1 MTDPRTLLIGRPRAE
16 WSRQLARDLGPAHRL
31 KPAWTADSITS
42 ALDLVALDTP
52 ELVVVLQET
61 PDQFS
66 SDSIQQLLCAWPLAR
81 LVVCHGPWCHGDG
94 RNRSDWP
101 HSVRVP
107 HTTAP
112 TRLASERLLLL
123 DSGEGLP
130 WTAGRDEMAAAEFA
144 SAAPPTTDT
153 FAFCVVSPD
162 PAWSGALTD
171 QLVAL
176 GGQSVPW
183 SDTAPASGIDLLL
196 IDADPWS
203 VHTLRPLAPLL
214 KTAAPRLL
222 VLLTNTP
229 DAIPASELDSAL
241 SGHSGLMSLEVHD
254 KLVAAARPADLLV
267 PLATTAA
274 RRSA

>member
-94 RNRSDWP
+94 RNRGDWP
-101 HSVRVP
+101 ASVRVP
-107 HTTAP
+107 HTSAA
-112 TRLASERLLLL
+112 TRLTSERRLLMG
-123 DSGEGLP
+123 SGEGLP

-144 SAAPPTTDT
+144 AAAAPPADP

-162 PAWSGALTD
+162 TAWSATLTD

-176 GGQSVPW
+176 GGQALSRAEGTPG
-183 SDTAPASGIDLLL
+183 SGIDLLL
-196 IDADPWS
+196 VDADPWDDRA
-203 VHTLRPLAPLL
+203 LRQLAQLI
-214 KTAAPRLL
+214 KANAPRLL

-229 DAIPASELDSAL
+229 DAISTSRIDSAL
-241 SGHSGLMSLEVHD
+241 TGHRGPLHFEVHD
-254 KLVAAARPADLLV
+254 KLVAAARPAELLA
-267 PLATTAA
+267 PLATAGA

>member
-16 WSRQLARDLGPAHRL
+16 WSRQLARDLGPTYRL
-31 KPAWTADSITS
+31 KPTWTADAIPS
-42 ALDLVALDTP
+42 AVDLVALDTP
-52 ELVVVLQET
+52 ELIVVLQET

-66 SDSIQQLLCAWPLAR
+66 SDSIQQLLCTWPLAR

-112 TRLASERLLLL
+112 TRLASERRLLLN
-123 DSGEGLP
+123 SGEGLP

-144 SAAPPTTDT
+144 SAAIPSTDA

-162 PAWSGALTD
+162 LAWAGTLTD

-183 SDTAPASGIDLLL
+183 ADSTPVSGIDLLL
-196 IDADPWS
+196 FDADPWS
-203 VHTLRPLAPLL
+203 VRTLRPLTPLL
-214 KTAAPRLL
+214 TTDAPRLL

-241 SGHSGLMSLEVHD
+241 SGHSGLLRLEVHD
-254 KLVAAARPADLLV
+254 KLVAAARPADLLL

>member
-16 WSRQLARDLGPAHRL
+16 WSRQLARDLGPAYRL
-31 KPAWTADSITS
+31 KPAWTADSIPS
-42 ALDLVALDTP
+42 ALDVVALDVP

-101 HSVRVP
+101 HAVRVP
-107 HTTAP
+107 HSSAA
-112 TRLASERLLLL
+112 TRLASERRLLL

-144 SAAPPTTDT
+144 SAATPTTDA

-162 PAWSGALTD
+162 PAWSGTLTD

-183 SDTAPASGIDLLL
+183 ADNTPASGIDLLL
-196 IDADPWS
+196 VDADPWS
-203 VHTLRPLAPLL
+203 DHTLRALL
-214 KTAAPRLL
+214 QRLKDDAPRLL

-241 SGHSGLMSLEVHD
+241 SGHWGLLRLEVHD
-254 KLVAAARPADLLV
+254 KLVAAARPGDLLV